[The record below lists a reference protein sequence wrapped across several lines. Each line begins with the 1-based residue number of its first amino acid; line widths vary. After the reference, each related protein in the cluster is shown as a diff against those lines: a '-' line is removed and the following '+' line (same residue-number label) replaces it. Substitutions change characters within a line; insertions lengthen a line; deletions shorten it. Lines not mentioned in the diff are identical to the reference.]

1 MASAGGWFGVG
12 AAGDR
17 PVSVNAAGVGGSALT
32 RVMVGTRLKPAALAM
47 VDEAA
52 RSAGVSRSEMLRLLV
67 VEALT
72 ARRAAGKL

>member
-1 MASAGGWFGVG
+1 
-12 AAGDR
+12 
-17 PVSVNAAGVGGSALT
+17 
-32 RVMVGTRLKPAALAM
+32 MVGTRLKPAALAM